1 MPDMVVQSPRL
12 DRDPEQPG
20 TQRDTLN
27 VTVATTPC
35 SRRTFLAHATAL
47 GLGSALLGGHA
58 AVAAPRPRGGWQ
70 TRRTSAAR
78 FGTEG
83 ATLTVATNGSPSDL
97 DPHSGYDYRSG
108 LAINAAYEGLIRL
121 KDAKTDEYEGVLA
134 ESWESN
140 EEKSVWTFRLR
151 DGVTFHDGSPCDAE
165 AVRASFERLLTLG
178 LGPVG
183 ILRRFVADP
192 AQITTPDA
200 RTVVFDLGR
209 PQMFFEAAMASVYG
223 VLVANPAV
231 LKAHEEGGDW
241 GHTWAMVNED
251 GCGTGPYR
259 IVDFEPGNQ
268 IVFERYDGYWRGWQ
282 GAHFE
287 RIVIRAVAEF
297 ETRRQLIERGEAD
310 IIDQVLPQAIADFR
324 QNPDLHVNTGTSAE
338 VDYFVM
344 AIAGPLASPVARQAM
359 CWAFP
364 YQEVIEGV
372 YAGFGK
378 QAAGAVAETLRGF
391 APETPRYT
399 TDLARARQLLDEAG
413 IASGTTLTCAVETG
427 DPFGQQAAQLFQ
439 ANLRE
444 LGISLNIEQI
454 DATTLQGIFYGD
466 APPEERPNF
475 IRYGW
480 WPDYNDA
487 WNYLY
492 PLMSCQSQGS
502 AGANAG
508 FYCNQR
514 VEELLMQARDATSE
528 ATYQQAL
535 TEIQRIIALDDPPA
549 VYYIQPQWLTVL
561 RRDITGFV
569 YNPIYLGLFDFW
581 RMGRIAS

>member
-1 MPDMVVQSPRL
+1 
-12 DRDPEQPG
+12 
-20 TQRDTLN
+20 
-27 VTVATTPC
+27 
-35 SRRTFLAHATAL
+35 
-47 GLGSALLGGHA
+47 
-58 AVAAPRPRGGWQ
+58 
-70 TRRTSAAR
+70 
-78 FGTEG
+78 
-83 ATLTVATNGSPSDL
+83 
-97 DPHSGYDYRSG
+97 

-121 KDAKTDEYEGVLA
+121 KDDKTDEYEGVLA
-134 ESWESN
+134 EWWESN
-140 EEKSVWTFRLR
+140 ADKSVWTFRLR

-183 ILRRFVADP
+183 ILRRFVTDP
-192 AQITTPDA
+192 AQITTPDT

-241 GHTWAMVNED
+241 GHAWAMVNEE

-259 IVDFEPGNQ
+259 VVDFEPGNQ
-268 IVFERYDGYWRGWQ
+268 IVFEKYDRYWRGWE

-287 RIVIRAVAEF
+287 RVVIRAVAEF
-297 ETRRQLIERGEAD
+297 ETRRQLIEQGEAD

-324 QNPDLHVNTGTSAE
+324 QNPDLQVNVGTSAE

-364 YQEVIEGV
+364 YQDVIDGV
-372 YAGFGK
+372 YLGFGK
-378 QAAGAVAETLRGF
+378 QAVGAVSETLRGF
-391 APETPRYT
+391 APETPKYT
-399 TDLARARQLLDEAG
+399 TDLTKARQLLDEAG
-413 IASGTTLTCAVETG
+413 VATGTTLTCAVETG

-439 ANLRE
+439 ANLSE
-444 LGISLNIEQI
+444 IGISLEIQQM

-492 PLMSCQSQGS
+492 PLISCQSQGS

-514 VEELLMQARDATSE
+514 VEDLLTQARDATSE
-528 ATYQQAL
+528 EAYQQAL

-549 VYYIQPQWLTVL
+549 VYYIQPLWLTVL

-581 RMGRIAS
+581 RMSRIAP